1 VARLE
6 GIEEVSMNLID
17 KIGFLLMKIPSF
29 WWKLCRREYFYSI
42 RKMRRDEKDIV
53 YFDKVF
59 ERRGKRIK

>member
-1 VARLE
+1 
-6 GIEEVSMNLID
+6 MNLID